1 MCNGHA
7 GRTLAFALAA
17 LFTAAPGRALGA
29 QTQAEYRARV
39 QALVPIWKAVTAEGR
54 REDSLRKLAL
64 PRDTVQ
70 AGVLTIRA
78 DSNLQQ
84 LARDAGLRATSAL
97 VARFGDRAAD
107 VRTHVLTLSN
117 STMNVGDRTTAA
129 VGEVDSLG
137 RATLT
142 SDVIAAADAVGE
154 SFALR
159 GSQLLTDRLGRNFG
173 RWLSNAIPVDS
184 ATRDEWVGVRID
196 LVTSPFAAARE
207 CYTGAIRSCELSLG
221 VAGEQDP
228 ARLWYTATKRRE
240 LVERDGY
247 ELRRG
252 HEDSFDQ
259 CVVHGNDAACL
270 ELAQLIPLEGVAP
283 PLSADAR
290 QNLVRLAMSMGG
302 PQAYARMLGAANT
315 RSAQLAAA
323 SGVSIDSLVSRW
335 RAQVVMTEADHTTMT
350 PGVALMS
357 LVWVTTC
364 GGLALGSSRWR

>member
-1 MCNGHA
+1 
-7 GRTLAFALAA
+7 
-17 LFTAAPGRALGA
+17 
-29 QTQAEYRARV
+29 
-39 QALVPIWKAVTAEGR
+39 
-54 REDSLRKLAL
+54 
-64 PRDTVQ
+64 
-70 AGVLTIRA
+70 
-78 DSNLQQ
+78 
-84 LARDAGLRATSAL
+84 
-97 VARFGDRAAD
+97 
-107 VRTHVLTLSN
+107 
-117 STMNVGDRTTAA
+117 
-129 VGEVDSLG
+129 
-137 RATLT
+137 
-142 SDVIAAADAVGE
+142 
-154 SFALR
+154 
-159 GSQLLTDRLGRNFG
+159 
-173 RWLSNAIPVDS
+173 
-184 ATRDEWVGVRID
+184 
-196 LVTSPFAAARE
+196 
-207 CYTGAIRSCELSLG
+207 